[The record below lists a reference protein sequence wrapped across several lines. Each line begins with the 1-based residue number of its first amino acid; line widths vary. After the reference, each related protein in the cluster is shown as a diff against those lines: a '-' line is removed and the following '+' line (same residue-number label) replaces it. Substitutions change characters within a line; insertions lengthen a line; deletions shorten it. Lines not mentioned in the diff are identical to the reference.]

1 MRTFNLELAKAG
13 EPVVTSNGKP
23 VRIICFDHLT
33 KEHGGPIIGLVLGKS
48 KVHEMIVQYNLD
60 GIQVDNVFSLNLM
73 MKNEYEIKEES
84 ESKTTK
90 LTKNSKKSK
99 NVTNKINGK
108 N

>member
-23 VRIICFDHLT
+23 VRIICFDHKT
-33 KEHGGPIIGLVLGKS
+33 KDHGGPIIGLVLGKS

-73 MKNEYEIKEES
+73 MKNEYEIKEDP
-84 ESKTTK
+84 ESKTPK